1 MDTDA
6 ILNYWADSMRAQNCT
21 DRTIR
26 ERLIFIRAMHR
37 HTGVTSLLDVKKH
50 HLIAYLGRPDLTGR
64 TKQNYRS
71 ALHTFYTWMQDEEI
85 RVDNPAARLPKP
97 RVAPTEPNPVTTGDI
112 QTVLDSGIYGH
123 TIMKVLLYAYQGLR
137 ASEIAAVA
145 GENIDWATRRIRTAE
160 GKGGKVVW
168 RPIHS
173 LVWEQAQQYPR
184 LGFWFPGLVQGEHV
198 RGKSVSNTLCSAF
211 KRAGI
216 DHKAH
221 DMRKW
226 HGTTLLAAGADSLD
240 VQHSLRHS
248 DGQSMKA
255 YVLPNEPRI
264 RAAMEQLP
272 RVVVPIR
279 HRANV
284 PLRLAA

>member
-1 MDTDA
+1 M
-6 ILNYWADSMRAQNCT
+6 L
-21 DRTIR
+21 
-26 ERLIFIRAMHR
+26 R
-37 HTGVTSLLDVKKH
+37 HTGASSLLTVTKH
-50 HLIAYLGRPDLTGR
+50 ELIAFLGRPDLSGR

-71 ALHTFYTWMQDEEI
+71 CLHTFFTWMQDEDI
-85 RVDNPAARLPKP
+85 RLDNPAARLPRP
-97 RVAPTEPNPVTTGDI
+97 RVAPTEPNPTTTEDI
-112 QTVLDSGIYGH
+112 QKVLNSGIYGH
-123 TIMKVLLYAYQGLR
+123 TITKVLLYAYQGLR

-145 GENIDWATRRIRTAE
+145 GENIDWDTRRLRTVE

-184 LGFWFPGLVQGEHV
+184 AGHWFPGLIEGEHV
-198 RGKSVSNTLCSAF
+198 RGKSVSNTLCTAF

-226 HGTTLLAAGADSLD
+226 HGTTLLAVGADSLD
-240 VQHSLRHS
+240 VQHSLRHT

-255 YVLPNEPRI
+255 YVLPNERRI

-279 HRANV
+279 TRTTN
-284 PLRLAA
+284 RERIAA

>member
-1 MDTDA
+1 MDNDA
-6 ILNYWADSMRAQNCT
+6 ILSYWADHMRAQNCT

-26 ERLIFIRAMHR
+26 ERLIFIRAMLR
-37 HTGVTSLLDVKKH
+37 HTGVSSLADVKKP
-50 HLIAYLGRPDLTGR
+50 HLIGFLGRPDLTGR

-71 ALHTFYTWMQDEEI
+71 CLHTFFTWMQDEDL
-85 RVDNPAARLPKP
+85 RLDNPAARLPKP
-97 RVAPTEPNPVTTGDI
+97 RVAPTEPNPTTTEDI
-112 QTVLDSGIYGH
+112 QKVLDSGIYGH

-145 GENIDWATRRIRTAE
+145 GENIDWTNRRIRTAE

-173 LVWEQAQQYPR
+173 IVWEHAQSYPR
-184 LGFWFPGLVQGEHV
+184 AGHWFPGLIEGEHV

-216 DHKAH
+216 DHRAH

-226 HGTTLLAAGADSLD
+226 HGTTLLAVGADSLD
-240 VQHSLRHS
+240 VQHSLRHT

-255 YVLPNEPRI
+255 YVLPNEDRM

-272 RVVVPIR
+272 RVVVPLR
-279 HRANV
+279 RRASDSR
-284 PLRLAA
+284 PIAA